1 MILHYVTPDC
11 HTDQYTDQYTGSL
24 SFVHD
29 QGPHSI
35 RPVILSGGSGTR
47 LWPSSR
53 KSLPKQ
59 FISFPGTGSLFARTV
74 ERIIAIDGAV
84 SPIVVSS
91 RQHGFLCR
99 KALEQ
104 HDLDAHYILEETG
117 RNTAPAIW
125 FAAQASAPDD
135 ILLVMPSDHWIDDA
149 AGFAANVKRAA
160 AICAA
165 GRWVTFGITATE
177 PATGYGYIEVAD
189 RDEDVAD
196 VVSFTE
202 KPGREVA
209 EQYLASGRH
218 FWNSGIFMVRAGA
231 CLESFER
238 HQPALAAAA
247 AACWESRAKRFDE
260 DILLK
265 PDLEAIESISI
276 DYAIMEKEE
285 NIALLPFGGGWSDVG
300 SWDSLSRLISDHVAD
315 QGEGA
320 VLVNSS
326 NVFVHTSG
334 RTIAGIGLED
344 LIIVDDDN
352 ATLIVRKGETEH
364 VKAVIDQL
372 KSRDETV
379 ATEHSFE
386 YRPWGMFE
394 NLLDSAACKVKR
406 LTVDPGHHLSLQYH
420 HKRSEHW
427 VVVAGTA
434 TVQLGDDR
442 HTLEAGHSIDIPLGA
457 HHALGNDTDDP
468 VVVIEVQMG
477 SYFGEDDIVRVSD
490 PYER

>member
-1 MILHYVTPDC
+1 M
-11 HTDQYTDQYTGSL
+11 
-24 SFVHD
+24 
-29 QGPHSI
+29 
-35 RPVILSGGSGTR
+35 
-47 LWPSSR
+47 
-53 KSLPKQ
+53 
-59 FISFPGTGSLFARTV
+59 
-74 ERIIAIDGAV
+74 
-84 SPIVVSS
+84 
-91 RQHGFLCR
+91 
-99 KALEQ
+99 
-104 HDLDAHYILEETG
+104 
-117 RNTAPAIW
+117 
-125 FAAQASAPDD
+125 
-135 ILLVMPSDHWIDDA
+135 
-149 AGFAANVKRAA
+149 
-160 AICAA
+160 
-165 GRWVTFGITATE
+165 
-177 PATGYGYIEVAD
+177 
-189 RDEDVAD
+189 
-196 VVSFTE
+196 
-202 KPGREVA
+202 
-209 EQYLASGRH
+209 
-218 FWNSGIFMVRAGA
+218 
-231 CLESFER
+231 
-238 HQPALAAAA
+238 
-247 AACWESRAKRFDE
+247 
-260 DILLK
+260 
-265 PDLEAIESISI
+265 
-276 DYAIMEKEE
+276 
-285 NIALLPFGGGWSDVG
+285 PFGGGWSDVG

-364 VKAVIDQL
+364 VKAVIDRL
-372 KSRDETV
+372 ISRDQRV

>member
-1 MILHYVTPDC
+1 
-11 HTDQYTDQYTGSL
+11 
-24 SFVHD
+24 
-29 QGPHSI
+29 
-35 RPVILSGGSGTR
+35 
-47 LWPSSR
+47 
-53 KSLPKQ
+53 
-59 FISFPGTGSLFARTV
+59 
-74 ERIIAIDGAV
+74 
-84 SPIVVSS
+84 
-91 RQHGFLCR
+91 
-99 KALEQ
+99 
-104 HDLDAHYILEETG
+104 
-117 RNTAPAIW
+117 
-125 FAAQASAPDD
+125 
-135 ILLVMPSDHWIDDA
+135 
-149 AGFAANVKRAA
+149 
-160 AICAA
+160 
-165 GRWVTFGITATE
+165 
-177 PATGYGYIEVAD
+177 
-189 RDEDVAD
+189 
-196 VVSFTE
+196 
-202 KPGREVA
+202 
-209 EQYLASGRH
+209 
-218 FWNSGIFMVRAGA
+218 MVRAGA

-247 AACWESRAKRFDE
+247 AACWESRAKRSDE

-315 QGEGA
+315 QDEGV

-406 LTVDPGHHLSLQYH
+406 LTVNPGHHLSLQYH

>member
-11 HTDQYTDQYTGSL
+11 HTDQYADQYAGSR

-29 QGPHSI
+29 QRPHSI

-218 FWNSGIFMVRAGA
+218 FWNSGIFMVRAGT
-231 CLESFER
+231 CLESFETHR
-238 HQPALAAAA
+238 PELAGAA
-247 AACWESRAKRFDE
+247 AACWESRAKRADE

-265 PDLEAIESISI
+265 PDLESIESISI

-285 NIALLPFGGGWSDVG
+285 NIALLPFAGDWSDVG
-300 SWDSLSRLISDHVAD
+300 SWDSLSRLISERVTDH
-315 QGEGA
+315 GEDA

-406 LTVDPGHHLSLQYH
+406 LTVNPGQHLSLQYH

>member
-1 MILHYVTPDC
+1 MERATAI
-11 HTDQYTDQYTGSL
+11 
-24 SFVHD
+24 
-29 QGPHSI
+29 
-35 RPVILSGGSGTR
+35 SGT
-47 LWPSSR
+47 
-53 KSLPKQ
+53 
-59 FISFPGTGSLFARTV
+59 A
-74 ERIIAIDGAV
+74 A
-84 SPIVVSS
+84 PIVVSS

-99 KALEQ
+99 KALAEHEQ
-104 HDLDAHYILEETG
+104 GAHYILEETG

-125 FAAQASAPDD
+125 FAAKASDPDD
-135 ILLVMPSDHWIDDA
+135 ILLVMPSDHWIKDVS
-149 AGFAANVKRAA
+149 GFAETIRRATT
-160 AICAA
+160 ICAA
-165 GRWVTFGITATE
+165 GRWVTFGITAIE

-189 RDEDVAD
+189 RNKDVAD

-202 KPGREVA
+202 KPERGVA

-247 AACWESRAKRFDE
+247 ATCWKSRAKRFDE

-265 PDLEAIESISI
+265 PDLEAIESSSI
-276 DYAIMEKEE
+276 DYARLEKEE

-300 SWDSLSRLISDHVAD
+300 SWDSLSKLISDHVAD

-406 LTVDPGHHLSLQYH
+406 LTVDPGHHLSLQHH

>member
-11 HTDQYTDQYTGSL
+11 HTDQYADQYAGSR

-29 QGPHSI
+29 QRPHNI

-218 FWNSGIFMVRAGA
+218 FWNSGIFMVRAGT
-231 CLESFER
+231 CLESFETHR
-238 HQPALAAAA
+238 PELAGAA
-247 AACWESRAKRFDE
+247 AACWESRAKRADE

-265 PDLEAIESISI
+265 PDLESIESISI

-285 NIALLPFGGGWSDVG
+285 NIALLPFAGGWSDVG
-300 SWDSLSRLISDHVAD
+300 SWDSLSRLISERVTDH
-315 QGEGA
+315 GEDA

-406 LTVDPGHHLSLQYH
+406 LTVNPGQHLSLQYH

-442 HTLEAGHSIDIPLGA
+442 HRLEAGHSIDIPLGA

-477 SYFGEDDIVRVSD
+477 TYFGEDDIVRVSD

>member
-1 MILHYVTPDC
+1 MHEK
-11 HTDQYTDQYTGSL
+11 
-24 SFVHD
+24 
-29 QGPHSI
+29 GPHNI

-59 FISFPGTGSLFARTV
+59 FISFPGTGSLFTRTV
-74 ERIIAIDGAV
+74 ERATAISGTAA
-84 SPIVVSS
+84 PIVVSS

-99 KALEQ
+99 KALADHEQ
-104 HDLDAHYILEETG
+104 GAHYILEETG

-125 FAAQASAPDD
+125 FAAKASDPDD
-135 ILLVMPSDHWIDDA
+135 ILLVMPSDHWIKDVS
-149 AGFAANVKRAA
+149 GFAEKIRRATT
-160 AICAA
+160 ICAA

-189 RDEDVAD
+189 RNEDVAD

-202 KPGREVA
+202 KPERGVA

-247 AACWESRAKRFDE
+247 AACWESRAKRSDE

-285 NIALLPFGGGWSDVG
+285 NIALLPFDGGWSDVG

-315 QGEGA
+315 QGEGS

-364 VKAVIDQL
+364 VKAVIDRL

-468 VVVIEVQMG
+468 VVIIEVQMG

>member
-1 MILHYVTPDC
+1 M
-11 HTDQYTDQYTGSL
+11 
-24 SFVHD
+24 HD
-29 QGPHSI
+29 QGPHNI

-59 FISFPGTGSLFARTV
+59 FISFPGTGSLFTRTV
-74 ERIIAIDGAV
+74 ERAAAIGGTAA
-84 SPIVVSS
+84 PIVVSS

-99 KALEQ
+99 QALAEHEQ
-104 HDLDAHYILEETG
+104 GAHYILEETG

-125 FAAQASAPDD
+125 FAAKASDPDD
-135 ILLVMPSDHWIDDA
+135 ILLVMPSDHWIEDIS
-149 AGFAANVKRAA
+149 GFAETVRRAST
-160 AICAA
+160 ICAA

-189 RDEDVAD
+189 RNEDVAD

-202 KPGREVA
+202 KPARGTA

-238 HQPALAAAA
+238 HQSALAAAA

-420 HKRSEHW
+420 RKRSEHW

>member
-1 MILHYVTPDC
+1 MQ
-11 HTDQYTDQYTGSL
+11 DQEQ
-24 SFVHD
+24 
-29 QGPHSI
+29 HSI

-59 FISFPGTGSLFARTV
+59 FISFPGTGSLFSRTLDRAV
-74 ERIIAIDGAV
+74 AIDGAI

-99 KALEQ
+99 QAVADHK
-104 HDLDAHYILEETG
+104 LDARFILEETG

-125 FAAQASAPDD
+125 FAARASDPDD
-135 ILLVMPSDHWIDDA
+135 ILLIMPSDHWIDDTP
-149 AGFAANVKRAA
+149 GFVATVERAA
-160 AICAA
+160 ALCTA
-165 GRWVTFGITATE
+165 GRWVTFGINATE
-177 PATGYGYIEVAD
+177 PATGYGYIEVSE
-189 RDEDVAD
+189 RNGYPAD
-196 VVSFTE
+196 VLSFTE
-202 KPGREVA
+202 KPGRDIA

-218 FWNSGIFMVRAGA
+218 FWNSGIFMVRAGT
-231 CLESFER
+231 CLDSFDR
-238 HQPALAAAA
+238 HQPELASAA
-247 AACWESRAKRFDE
+247 AACWESRARRSDE

-276 DYAIMEKEE
+276 DYAIMERED

-300 SWDSLSRLISDHVAD
+300 SWDSLSKLISDRVTD
-315 QGEGA
+315 YGQDA

-334 RTIAGIGLED
+334 RTIAGVGLED
-344 LIIVDDDN
+344 LIIVDDDD

-364 VKAVIDQL
+364 VKGVIEHL
-372 KSRDETV
+372 KSRN
-379 ATEHSFE
+379 AAAAAEHSFE

-406 LTVDPGHHLSLQYH
+406 LTVNPGQHLSLQYH

-427 VVVAGTA
+427 VVVQGTA

-442 HTLEAGHSIDIPLGA
+442 HMLEAGHSIDIPLGA
-457 HHALGNDTDDP
+457 HHALGNDTTEP
-468 VVVIEVQMG
+468 IVVIEVQMG

>member
-1 MILHYVTPDC
+1 M
-11 HTDQYTDQYTGSL
+11 
-24 SFVHD
+24 HD
-29 QGPHSI
+29 QGPHNI

-59 FISFPGTGSLFARTV
+59 FISFPGTGSLFTRTV
-74 ERIIAIDGAV
+74 ERAAAIGGTAA
-84 SPIVVSS
+84 PIVVSS

-99 KALEQ
+99 QALAEHEQ
-104 HDLDAHYILEETG
+104 GAHYILEEVG

-125 FAAQASAPDD
+125 FAAKASDPDD
-135 ILLVMPSDHWIDDA
+135 ILLVMPSDQWIEDISS
-149 AGFAANVKRAA
+149 FAETVGRATE
-160 AICAA
+160 ICAS

-189 RDEDVAD
+189 RNEDVAD

-202 KPGREVA
+202 KPERGVA

-247 AACWESRAKRFDE
+247 AACWESRAKRSDE

-420 HKRSEHW
+420 RKRSEHW

>member
-1 MILHYVTPDC
+1 MHHL
-11 HTDQYTDQYTGSL
+11 
-24 SFVHD
+24 
-29 QGPHSI
+29 GPHNI

-59 FISFPGTGSLFARTV
+59 FISFPGTGSLFTRTV
-74 ERIIAIDGAV
+74 ERAAAIGGTAA
-84 SPIVVSS
+84 PIVVSS

-99 KALEQ
+99 QALAEHEQ
-104 HDLDAHYILEETG
+104 GAHYILEETG

-125 FAAQASAPDD
+125 FAAKASDPDD
-135 ILLVMPSDHWIDDA
+135 ILLVMPSDHWIEDIS
-149 AGFAANVKRAA
+149 GFAETVRRAST
-160 AICAA
+160 ICAA

-189 RDEDVAD
+189 RNEDVAD

-202 KPGREVA
+202 KPERGVA

-247 AACWESRAKRFDE
+247 ATCWKSRAKRFDE

-406 LTVDPGHHLSLQYH
+406 LTVDPGHYLSLQYH
-420 HKRSEHW
+420 RKRSEHW

>member
-1 MILHYVTPDC
+1 M
-11 HTDQYTDQYTGSL
+11 
-24 SFVHD
+24 HD
-29 QGPHSI
+29 QGPHNI

-74 ERIIAIDGAV
+74 ERASAIGGTAA
-84 SPIVVSS
+84 PIVVSS

-99 KALEQ
+99 QALAEHEQ
-104 HDLDAHYILEETG
+104 GAHYILEETG

-125 FAAQASAPDD
+125 FAAKASDPDD
-135 ILLVMPSDHWIDDA
+135 ILLVMPSDHWIEDIS
-149 AGFAANVKRAA
+149 GFAETVRRAST
-160 AICAA
+160 ICAA

-189 RDEDVAD
+189 RNEDVAD

-202 KPGREVA
+202 KPERGAA

-247 AACWESRAKRFDE
+247 ATCWKSRAKRFDE

-315 QGEGA
+315 QGERA

>member
-1 MILHYVTPDC
+1 
-11 HTDQYTDQYTGSL
+11 
-24 SFVHD
+24 
-29 QGPHSI
+29 
-35 RPVILSGGSGTR
+35 
-47 LWPSSR
+47 
-53 KSLPKQ
+53 
-59 FISFPGTGSLFARTV
+59 
-74 ERIIAIDGAV
+74 
-84 SPIVVSS
+84 
-91 RQHGFLCR
+91 
-99 KALEQ
+99 
-104 HDLDAHYILEETG
+104 
-117 RNTAPAIW
+117 
-125 FAAQASAPDD
+125 
-135 ILLVMPSDHWIDDA
+135 
-149 AGFAANVKRAA
+149 
-160 AICAA
+160 
-165 GRWVTFGITATE
+165 
-177 PATGYGYIEVAD
+177 
-189 RDEDVAD
+189 
-196 VVSFTE
+196 
-202 KPGREVA
+202 
-209 EQYLASGRH
+209 
-218 FWNSGIFMVRAGA
+218 MVRAGA

>member
-1 MILHYVTPDC
+1 M
-11 HTDQYTDQYTGSL
+11 
-24 SFVHD
+24 HD
-29 QGPHSI
+29 QGPHNI

-59 FISFPGTGSLFARTV
+59 FISFPGTGSLFTRTV
-74 ERIIAIDGAV
+74 ERAAAIGGTAA
-84 SPIVVSS
+84 PIVVSS

-99 KALEQ
+99 QALAEHEQ
-104 HDLDAHYILEETG
+104 GAHYILEETG

-125 FAAQASAPDD
+125 FAAKASDPDD
-135 ILLVMPSDHWIDDA
+135 ILLVMPSDHWIEDIS
-149 AGFAANVKRAA
+149 GFAKTVRRATT
-160 AICAA
+160 ICAA

-189 RDEDVAD
+189 RNEDMAD

-202 KPGREVA
+202 KPERGVA

-247 AACWESRAKRFDE
+247 AACWESRAKRSDE

-285 NIALLPFGGGWSDVG
+285 NIALLPFDGGWSDVG
-300 SWDSLSRLISDHVAD
+300 SWDSLSRLISEHVAD

-457 HHALGNDTDDP
+457 HHALGNDTNDP

>member
-1 MILHYVTPDC
+1 M
-11 HTDQYTDQYTGSL
+11 
-24 SFVHD
+24 HD
-29 QGPHSI
+29 QGPHNI

-59 FISFPGTGSLFARTV
+59 FISFPGTGSLFTRTV
-74 ERIIAIDGAV
+74 ERAAAIGGTAA
-84 SPIVVSS
+84 PIVVSS

-99 KALEQ
+99 QALAEHEQ
-104 HDLDAHYILEETG
+104 GAHYILEETG

-125 FAAQASAPDD
+125 FAAKASDPDD
-135 ILLVMPSDHWIDDA
+135 ILLVMPSDHWIEDISS
-149 AGFAANVKRAA
+149 FAETVRRAST
-160 AICAA
+160 ICAA

-189 RDEDVAD
+189 RNEDVAD

-202 KPGREVA
+202 KPERGVA

-247 AACWESRAKRFDE
+247 AACWESRAKRSDE